1 MVINHVNVPFKI
13 DNSANRLIHLYAQLA
28 NTMNGQDSENLEDID
43 SEFAEILDGAD
54 RMLEDKKKLCRKFGD
69 LSQERA
75 SRLPESIPSQSIET
89 ASFLRNESKTWN
101 LISSLFNR
109 QTHYEDNVALQ
120 EHLLVLR
127 WLQDTAPK
135 LQPTTY
141 DKKEWKRSG
150 VSSFEERSRK
160 INGNTKTQTM
170 MEIDDDGPQRQ
181 KRRLQPQDSDSNRQ
195 ITKSLF
201 NFVRRG
207 QIKEAIKMCDLCD
220 EPWQSAG
227 LYGYLE
233 HNQRMTDAAG
243 VLRVKSLS
251 SLEATARNLWRT
263 SCSQIAKDSNS
274 DLYERATYAA
284 LCGDVE
290 NTLPACST
298 WEDTVWAYYNA
309 LVENLLHD
317 IMVSGSGS
325 ANDIPPEEIIF
336 SSAQRKDSNADRSTQ
351 AFHYCQAMIIT
362 NRLDELIH
370 ALHNA
375 LVLKK
380 TANELLLVTDNNLR
394 HHLLRFVTLL
404 ILYLSSISAYTPTAE
419 SDAIICEYIKCHS
432 QSDNG
437 LKAQLVALYCSK
449 LSSAE
454 IQANTYAMY
463 LQRKYNTRYVHI
475 MSALADDGNLDF
487 DGDRG
492 ERELLIEVGQH
503 HQLDVHRILWNL
515 YQKEAPTK
523 LKQSEPV
530 DPSIVRQIRSLEW
543 LTFDERLHTE
553 AIIQSNAMIRCFL
566 ADGNISA
573 AQTVFAYLPSS
584 IISSIL
590 NEQIDDKRDLNQ
602 IVAEMKLDDVLIETC
617 GLFSLWSNL
626 HTKRPTETDSL
637 EGLRAYQEWASQFE
651 QLSFTLISKL
661 QHLLRSR
668 WCLNGT
674 CLCAKLLCMS
684 VPNHLSPY
692 SDNPGQMIP
701 NAVLRQMYV
710 PELVLNL
717 HQVLFE
723 TQGLLPGN
731 LEKSLEI
738 SDMVANDDFGIN
750 SDFVRAHRMGELV
763 HRIRQSSIKM
773 LQLQQQQS

>member
-1 MVINHVNVPFKI
+1 
-13 DNSANRLIHLYAQLA
+13 
-28 NTMNGQDSENLEDID
+28 
-43 SEFAEILDGAD
+43 
-54 RMLEDKKKLCRKFGD
+54 MLEDKKTLCRKFGD

-170 MEIDDDGPQRQ
+170 MEIDDDGPHRQ
-181 KRRLQPQDSDSNRQ
+181 KRRLQPQNSDSNRQ

-233 HNQRMTDAAG
+233 HNQRMTDADG

-336 SSAQRKDSNADRSTQ
+336 SSAQRKDNNADRSTQ

-419 SDAIICEYIKCHS
+419 SDTIICEYIKCHS

-454 IQANTYAMY
+454 IQANTYATY
-463 LQRKYNTRYVHI
+463 LQH
-475 MSALADDGNLDF
+475 F

-523 LKQSEPV
+523 LKQYSPSSTTRHIKSEPV

-668 WCLNGT
+668 WCLN
-674 CLCAKLLCMS
+674 
-684 VPNHLSPY
+684 
-692 SDNPGQMIP
+692 DNPGQMIP